1 MIAMKTV
8 MTRKALF
15 LALIVA
21 AVSAVPLAQAKTRIV
36 LKSENVKLPQSDRGL
51 PEGPGRDVVQSN
63 CFTCH
68 SAGMILAQPPLPKAA
83 WEAEVA
89 KMRNVYK
96 AVIDDKDVP
105 AIVEYLTAV
114 KGPK

>member
-1 MIAMKTV
+1 MSRKILPIALI
-8 MTRKALF
+8 AGAA
-15 LALIVA
+15 LALPTV
-21 AVSAVPLAQAKTRIV
+21 QAKTGIV
-36 LKSENVKLPQSDRGL
+36 LKSVEVTFPQSDRGL
-51 PEGPGRDVVQSN
+51 PDGPGREAVLSN

-68 SAGMILAQPPLPKAA
+68 SAGMILTQPALPKAA

-96 AVIDDKDVP
+96 AQVDDKDVP

>member
-1 MIAMKTV
+1 
-8 MTRKALF
+8 MTRKILPI
-15 LALIVA
+15 ALIVGTVLA
-21 AVSAVPLAQAKTRIV
+21 LPSAQAKTRIV
-36 LKSENVKLPQSDRGL
+36 LKPVEVEFPQSTRNL
-51 PEGPGRDVVQSN
+51 PEGPGREAVVNN

-68 SAGMILAQPPLPKAA
+68 SAGMIMTQPALPRAT

-96 AVIDDKDVP
+96 ARVDDKDVP
-105 AIVEYLTAV
+105 TIVDYLTAV

>member
-1 MIAMKTV
+1 MIRKTLPP
-8 MTRKALF
+8 ALVVAAI
-15 LALIVA
+15 LAL
-21 AVSAVPLAQAKTRIV
+21 PLAQAKTRFV
-36 LKSENVKLPQSDRGL
+36 LKSEDVTLPQSERGL
-51 PEGPGRDVVQSN
+51 PEGAGRDVVENN

-68 SAGMILAQPPLPKAA
+68 SGGMILTQPPLPKAA
-83 WEAEVA
+83 WEAEVT

-96 AVIDDKDVP
+96 APVDEKDVP

>member
-1 MIAMKTV
+1 MRRKILPIALV
-8 MTRKALF
+8 AGAAMTLPA
-15 LALIVA
+15 
-21 AVSAVPLAQAKTRIV
+21 AQAKTRIV
-36 LKSENVKLPQSDRGL
+36 LKSVEVTLPQSDRGL
-51 PEGPGRDVVQSN
+51 PEGPGREVVLNN

-68 SAGMILAQPPLPKAA
+68 SAGMILNQPALPKAT

-96 AVIDDKDVP
+96 ARVDDKDVS
-105 AIVEYLTAV
+105 AIVDYLTAV

>member
-1 MIAMKTV
+1 
-8 MTRKALF
+8 MTRKILPIALVIGAV
-15 LALIVA
+15 LALP
-21 AVSAVPLAQAKTRIV
+21 SAQARPRIV
-36 LKSENVKLPQSDRGL
+36 LKSVEVTFPQSDRGL
-51 PEGPGRDVVQSN
+51 PEAPGRDVVQSN

-68 SAGMILAQPPLPKAA
+68 SAGMILTQPTLPKAA

-96 AVIDDKDVP
+96 ARLDDKDVP
-105 AIVEYLTAV
+105 TIVDYLTAV